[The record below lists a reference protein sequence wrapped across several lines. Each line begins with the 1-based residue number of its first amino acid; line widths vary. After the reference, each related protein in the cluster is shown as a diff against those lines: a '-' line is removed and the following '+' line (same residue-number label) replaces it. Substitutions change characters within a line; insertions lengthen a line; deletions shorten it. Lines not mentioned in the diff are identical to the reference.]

1 MAINK
6 YDFNTIDKILEECL
20 NDLCSKS
27 KINKNEAREVI
38 AEIYDNLRQ
47 INEKPINSY
56 DKLRYLLP
64 LIYKF
69 NLIEDISNVNVQE
82 LKNFKRQLTIS
93 YNIINNSVNN
103 IFNQINRKIDNT
115 ISINNSF
122 ETNLQKLSKEELI
135 NIIMKN
141 K

>member
-1 MAINK
+1 MTTNK
-6 YDFNTIDKILEECL
+6 YDLNVIDKILEECL

-27 KINKNEAREVI
+27 KTNENKAREII
-38 AEIYDNLRQ
+38 AEIYNTLYQFDT
-47 INEKPINSY
+47 KHYNSY

-82 LKNFKRQLTIS
+82 LKNFKKQLIIS
-93 YNIINNSVNN
+93 YDIINEAVND
-103 IFNQINRKIDNT
+103 IFNQINKKIDNI